1 MEEFDTIVI
10 GSGAGGLASAICL
23 AKNGQKVL
31 VLEQHYVPGGWCHS
45 FHLNGQRFSP
55 GVHYIGLLDEGES
68 TNNLYKALGIA
79 NDLVFFR
86 MNKNSYEHCWLGDE
100 KIDIPAEFNN
110 LYESLAKRFPHE
122 QKNLKRYLALVK
134 KVCDQVLL
142 IPQMRTIWDHITIPF
157 RTRHMGKYGLF
168 SLKRVINWYLKDPL
182 LKGVLNIQCG
192 DHGLPPF
199 KASFPVHC
207 LVMNHYFQGGFYP
220 MGGGAG
226 IVKGMTNAL
235 KRNGGELRV
244 KQNVKRILIENKHA
258 FGVELA
264 DGKQIFSKRVI
275 SNADPSITYLN
286 LVGKENLSAKLLKKL
301 SKTKYSVT
309 SLILFLTLDMDV
321 KKAGLDS
328 GNIWSFKNENID
340 GIYNEFK
347 GKDPVEGEE
356 FPGVFIS
363 CTTLKDP
370 ISFNGR
376 YHNFE
381 VVTFIE
387 YDSFKEFDVEND
399 YHSEEYDK
407 RKRKIIGKFLNNV
420 EKVIPGAKQHIIQ
433 AELGTPKTN
442 QYFINSTDG
451 NIYGTEKTFNQIG
464 PFSFRNKSEIKNLYL
479 CGASTLSHG
488 VAGAAYSGVEA
499 AAKIL
504 NTTSEEL
511 LKNHENKKIRIYD
524 AEDESTWPLWVCQ
537 KIENRKRRFKEANL
551 SAHENNHSS
560 PSLIRH

>member
-1 MEEFDTIVI
+1 MEEFDVIVI
-10 GSGAGGLASAICL
+10 GSGAGGLAAAICL
-23 AKNGQKVL
+23 AKTGQKVL

-55 GVHYIGLLDEGES
+55 GVHYIGLLDEGQS
-68 TNNLYKALGIA
+68 TNNLYKGLGIA

-86 MNKNSYEHCWLGDE
+86 MNKNGYEHCWLGDK
-100 KIDIPAEFNN
+100 KIDIPAGFNN
-110 LYESLAKRFPHE
+110 LYEILANRFPQE
-122 QKNLKRYLALVK
+122 QKNLQKYLELVK
-134 KVCDQVLL
+134 KVSDQVFL
-142 IPQMRTIWDHITIPF
+142 IPEMRTFWDHITIPF
-157 RTRHMGKYGLF
+157 RTRHLGKYGLF
-168 SLKRVINWYLKDPL
+168 SLKRVIDWHIKDPI
-182 LKGVLNIQCG
+182 LKAVLNIQCG

-199 KASFPVHC
+199 KASFPIQCV
-207 LVMNHYFQGGFYP
+207 VMNHYFQGGFYP

-226 IVKGMTNAL
+226 IVKAMTNAL

-264 DGKQIFSKRVI
+264 NGEQIFSNRVI

-286 LVGKENLSAKLLKKL
+286 LVGKENISTKLLKKL
-301 SKTKYSVT
+301 LKTKYSVT

-328 GNIWSFKNENID
+328 GNIWCFKSENID
-340 GIYNEFK
+340 GIYNELK
-347 GKDPVEGEE
+347 GKHPAEGDE

-376 YHNFE
+376 YHSFE
-381 VVTFIE
+381 IVTFIE
-387 YDSFKEFDVEND
+387 YESFKEFDIEND
-399 YHSEEYDK
+399 YHSKEYDE
-407 RKRKIIGKFLNNV
+407 RKKKIISKFLNNV
-420 EKVIPGAKQHIIQ
+420 EKIIPGAKQHIIQ
-433 AELGTPKTN
+433 AELGTPKTI
-442 QYFINSTDG
+442 QHFINSTDG
-451 NIYGTEKTFNQIG
+451 NVYGTEKTFNQIG

-488 VAGAAYSGVEA
+488 VAGAAYSGVET

-504 NTTSEEL
+504 NTTSGEL
-511 LKNHENKKIRIYD
+511 LKDHENQKIRIYN
-524 AEDESTWPLWVCQ
+524 AEDESTWPVWVFQ
-537 KIENRKRRFKEANL
+537 KIEDRKRRFRKTNL
-551 SAHENNHSS
+551 SKHEKISS
-560 PSLIRH
+560 HHLT

>member
-1 MEEFDTIVI
+1 MEEFDAIVI

-23 AKNGQKVL
+23 DKNGQKVL
-31 VLEQHYVPGGWCHS
+31 VLEQHYVPGGWSHS

-55 GVHYIGLLDEGES
+55 GVHYIGLLDKGQS
-68 TNNLYKALGIA
+68 TNNLYRGLGIA

-86 MNKNSYEHCWLGDE
+86 MNKNSYEHCWLGDK
-100 KIDIPAEFNN
+100 KIDMPAGFNN
-110 LYESLAKRFPHE
+110 LCESLAKRFPQE
-122 QKNLKRYLALVK
+122 QKNLKKYLELVK
-134 KVCDQVLL
+134 KVCDQILL
-142 IPQMRTIWDHITIPF
+142 IPEMRTFWDHITIPF

-168 SLKRVINWYLKDPL
+168 SLKRVIDWHIKDPL
-182 LKGVLNIQCG
+182 LKAVLNIQCG

-199 KASFPVHC
+199 KASFPIHC
-207 LVMNHYFQGGFYP
+207 IVMNHYFQGGFYP

-226 IVKGMTNAL
+226 IVKALTKAL
-235 KRNGGELRV
+235 KRYGGELRV
-244 KQNVKRILIENKHA
+244 KQNVKKILIENKQA

-264 DGKQIFSKRVI
+264 GGKQIFSKRVI
-275 SNADPSITYLN
+275 SNADPSNTYLI
-286 LVGKENLSAKLLKKL
+286 LVGKENLSPQLLKKL

-328 GNIWSFKNENID
+328 GNIWSFKNENMD
-340 GIYNEFK
+340 SIYNELK
-347 GKDPVEGEE
+347 GKHPVEGDE

-376 YHNFE
+376 YHSFE

-387 YDSFKEFDVEND
+387 YDSFKEFDFEKD
-399 YHSEEYDK
+399 YHTEEYRE
-407 RKRKIIGKFLNNV
+407 RKKKIISKFLNNV
-420 EKVIPGAKQHIIQ
+420 EKVIPGAKQHIVQ
-433 AELGTPKTN
+433 AELGTPMTN
-442 QYFINSTDG
+442 QYFINCTNG
-451 NIYGTEKTFNQIG
+451 NVYGTEKTFNQTG

-504 NTTSEEL
+504 NTTSDEL
-511 LKNHENKKIRIYD
+511 LMDTENQKIRIYD
-524 AEDESTWPLWVCQ
+524 AEDESTWPIWVYQ
-537 KIENRKRRFKEANL
+537 KIEDRKRRYMETNFPE
-551 SAHENNHSS
+551 HEK
-560 PSLIRH
+560 I

>member
-1 MEEFDTIVI
+1 MEEFDAIVI
-10 GSGAGGLASAICL
+10 GSGAGGLATAICL
-23 AKNGQKVL
+23 AKTGQKVL

-55 GVHYIGLLDEGES
+55 GVHYIGLLDEGQS
-68 TNNLYKALGIA
+68 TNNLYKGLGIA

-86 MNKNSYEHCWLGDE
+86 MNKNSYEHCWLGDK
-100 KIDIPAEFNN
+100 KIDMPAGFNN
-110 LYESLAKRFPHE
+110 LNESLANRFPKE
-122 QKNLKRYLALVK
+122 QKNLKKYLELVK
-134 KVCDQVLL
+134 KVSDQVFL
-142 IPQMRTIWDHITIPF
+142 IPKMRTFWDHITIPF

-168 SLKRVINWYLKDPL
+168 SLKRVIDWHIKDPL
-182 LKGVLNIQCG
+182 LKAVLNIQCG

-199 KASFPVHC
+199 KASFPIHC
-207 LVMNHYFQGGFYP
+207 VVMNHYFQGGFYP

-226 IVKGMTNAL
+226 IVKVMTNAL

-244 KQNVKRILIENKHA
+244 KQTVKRILIENKHA

-264 DGKQIFSKRVI
+264 NGEQIFSKQVI

-328 GNIWSFKNENID
+328 GNIWSFKSENID
-340 GIYNEFK
+340 GIYNELK
-347 GKDPVEGEE
+347 GKDPAEGDE
-356 FPGVFIS
+356 FPGVFIG

-376 YHNFE
+376 YHSFE
-381 VVTFIE
+381 VITFIE
-387 YDSFKEFDVEND
+387 YNHFKEFVTEND
-399 YHSEEYDK
+399 YHSDEYDE
-407 RKRKIIGKFLNNV
+407 RKRKIIRKFLNNV

-433 AELGTPKTN
+433 AELGTPKTI
-442 QYFINSTDG
+442 QHFINSTNG
-451 NIYGTEKTFNQIG
+451 NVYGTEKTFNQIG

-488 VAGAAYSGVEA
+488 VAGAAYSGVET

-504 NTTSEEL
+504 NTTSGEL
-511 LKNHENKKIRIYD
+511 LKDHENQKIRIYN
-524 AEDESTWPLWVCQ
+524 AEDESTWPLWFF
-537 KIENRKRRFKEANL
+537 KKLKTEKGDSRKEIYLNMKK
-551 SAHENNHSS
+551 
-560 PSLIRH
+560 

>member
-1 MEEFDTIVI
+1 MEEFDAIVI
-10 GSGAGGLASAICL
+10 GSGAGGLATAICL
-23 AKNGQKVL
+23 AKTGQKVL

-55 GVHYIGLLDEGES
+55 GVHYIGLLDEGQS
-68 TNNLYKALGIA
+68 TNNLYKGLGIA

-86 MNKNSYEHCWLGDE
+86 MNKNSYEHCWLGDK
-100 KIDIPAEFNN
+100 KIDMPAGFNN
-110 LYESLAKRFPHE
+110 LNESLANRFPKE
-122 QKNLKRYLALVK
+122 QKNLKKYLELVK
-134 KVCDQVLL
+134 KVSDQVFL
-142 IPQMRTIWDHITIPF
+142 IPKMRTFWDHITIPF

-168 SLKRVINWYLKDPL
+168 SLKRVIDWHIKDPL
-182 LKGVLNIQCG
+182 LKAVLNIQCG

-199 KASFPVHC
+199 KASFPIHC
-207 LVMNHYFQGGFYP
+207 VVMNHYFQGGFYP

-226 IVKGMTNAL
+226 IVKVMTNAL

-244 KQNVKRILIENKHA
+244 KQTVKRILIENKHA

-264 DGKQIFSKRVI
+264 NGEQIFSKQVI

-328 GNIWSFKNENID
+328 GNIWSFKSENID
-340 GIYNEFK
+340 GIYNELK
-347 GKDPVEGEE
+347 GKDPAEGDE
-356 FPGVFIS
+356 FPGVFIG

-376 YHNFE
+376 YHSFE
-381 VVTFIE
+381 VITFIE
-387 YDSFKEFDVEND
+387 YNHFKEFVTEND
-399 YHSEEYDK
+399 YHSDEYDE
-407 RKRKIIGKFLNNV
+407 RKRKIIRKFLNNV

-433 AELGTPKTN
+433 AELGTPKTI
-442 QYFINSTDG
+442 QHFINSTNG
-451 NIYGTEKTFNQIG
+451 NVYGTEKTFNQIG

-488 VAGAAYSGVEA
+488 VAGAAYSGVET

-504 NTTSEEL
+504 NTTSGEL
-511 LKNHENKKIRIYD
+511 LKDHENQKIRIYN
-524 AEDESTWPLWVCQ
+524 AEDESTWPLWVFQ
-537 KIENRKRRFKEANL
+537 KI
-551 SAHENNHSS
+551 
-560 PSLIRH
+560 